1 MKQNIFSLHGKSIVD
16 LIKETQQQPA
26 AQPATP
32 APAAHW
38 VQGNH
43 NIVVSGGS
51 VSIHLGASACP
62 LYKEGAHD

>member
-1 MKQNIFSLHGKSIVD
+1 MQEDDDAQLILD
-16 LIKETQQQPA
+16 LMRQAIA
-26 AQPATP
+26 APSSP
-32 APAAHW
+32 APNSPW